1 MGDHQIGEIIH
12 RLPEHVQKQVK
23 RTTCNLTF
31 RFGIQQTLCS
41 KHAILL
47 PLGESFFRIAIA
59 LWKTPFLLPSPFLK
73 GIGAVIDTEQGTM
86 WSKTLKKNGCRK
98 IIQES
103 FSHGYQSAMEVLNP
117 RAAGTAVLC
126 SGIDQS
132 A

>member
-1 MGDHQIGEIIH
+1 MGDHQLGEIIH

-59 LWKTPFLLPSPFLK
+59 PGKTPFLLPSPFLK

-86 WSKTLKKNGCRK
+86 WSKTLKKKWLPKDHPR
-98 IIQES
+98 IF
-103 FSHGYQSAMEVLNP
+103 FSWISISYGSPQPKSSRYSSPL
-117 RAAGTAVLC
+117 
-126 SGIDQS
+126 
-132 A
+132 